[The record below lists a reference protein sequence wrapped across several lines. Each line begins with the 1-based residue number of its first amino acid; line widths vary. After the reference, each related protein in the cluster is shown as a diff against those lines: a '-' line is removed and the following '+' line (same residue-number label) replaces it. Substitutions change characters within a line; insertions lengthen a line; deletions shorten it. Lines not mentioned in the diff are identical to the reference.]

1 MLQILLYYLKQ
12 YPRVP
17 LEQTTVWYLCW
28 FRLHSSWSRKA
39 FPYKPCLG
47 TDTRQNGA
55 MHSACHRGLFNRQEA
70 VYCLIAGI
78 CGQSQLIQEAQIL
91 SKKLFEIW
99 SNIMDNLVS
108 FISPPNQICISFEIH
123 TVTQGSSWHDAIIAW
138 WNILGCIRE
147 IWLGRYSGPLSSEVV
162 WVWRELCFYWL
173 FFLLRHNFLE
183 RLGTTCSSHDPS
195 ERDIFQRWVIL
206 CQIRSGPTFNME
218 EEVCLNITID
228 SLGNVKRGGRDVKV
242 VNSNYRLENSEG
254 PSFRFLLFCLFWC
267 CTEKYKAV
275 LCQ

>member
-162 WVWRELCFYWL
+162 WVWRELSLYWL
-173 FFLLRHNFLE
+173 FFLEAQFPRKTWNNLQFPWSFWERHLPEMGYFMSDEVWAYVQHGRGSVLKYNNWFTWKCKK
-183 RLGTTCSSHDPS
+183 R
-195 ERDIFQRWVIL
+195 RKR
-206 CQIRSGPTFNME
+206 CQGCKF
-218 EEVCLNITID
+218 
-228 SLGNVKRGGRDVKV
+228 
-242 VNSNYRLENSEG
+242 
-254 PSFRFLLFCLFWC
+254 
-267 CTEKYKAV
+267 
-275 LCQ
+275 